1 ILFCSLPSQVILVA
15 SEEEVECVPGFQEKN
30 YELEYGVGFRKEEA
44 LLKVH
49 FDDCA
54 GNENVKFEVSH
65 PYLTVDQDGSL
76 VALRDIT
83 DTGSFLFIH
92 GRTAHADDMAEVKV
106 IGAPHRIPQSLKEI
120 LGLGQSPAYS
130 RQRRSLLAPPMYVA
144 ENDRGPF
151 PKFVGKVISSDPQE
165 ANIFRLTGKG
175 ADQDPKGVFSI
186 SRHTGEVYVSH
197 PLDRERIA
205 TYHMQ
210 VETTDLSGKI
220 VEGPVALDV
229 FVIDQNDN
237 RPIFKEGPYVGQV
250 LEGSPTVFGLPPAP
264 RLYQNS
270 VPAISVPLSDCPG
283 AESGQGEAG
292 AWLSICFYRQGVMS
306 PATLLATAG
315 RSDVRPEWGEASKTA
330 EVSMD
335 GTTVMRMTAYDADDP
350 NTDNAVLRYNIVR
363 QTPDKPS
370 PNMFYIDPEKGD
382 IVTVISPGLLD
393 RETMPSHQYELEIVA
408 KDMAGSDVG
417 LTGTATAT
425 IIIADKNDHP
435 PEFTKSMFLAAVN
448 EGTTGVIVNLTVE
461 DKDDPTTGAW
471 RAVYSIIN
479 GNPGQSF
486 KVNTNPSNNEGML
499 SVVKPLDYEIS
510 AFHTLLIK
518 VENEDPLVPDVSYGP
533 SSTATVQVTV
543 LDVNEGPIFYPDP
556 MRVTKRENI
565 PIGSP
570 VTTLNAS
577 DPDSLQTQSIKFAVL
592 KDPAGWLGVHPV
604 KGTVNTTAI
613 LDRESPYVQDNTYTA
628 VFMAMDNGNPPAT
641 GTGTLVI
648 TLEDDNDNPPS
659 VFPDVARV
667 CEDSKDLNVV
677 IVGGRDKDIS
687 PNADPFKIEL
697 GKQPGLEKTW
707 KVTKVNST
715 HSQVSLLHNLKRANY
730 NLPLIVT
737 DSGKPPLS
745 NSTEI
750 KVQVCTCK
758 KNKMDCSSAG
768 TLHIS
773 VALVLCFSF
782 FALFC
787 EFSFLIFTCLQADIK
802 MLKSVV

>member
-1 ILFCSLPSQVILVA
+1 MEIKAHILVAFLVSQVILVA

-106 IGAPHRIPQSLKEI
+106 IGAPHRISQSLKEI

-130 RQRRSLLAPPMYVA
+130 RKRRSLLAPPMYVA

-151 PKFVGKVISSDPQE
+151 PKFIGKVISSDPQE

-250 LEGSPTVFGLPPAP
+250 LEGSPT
-264 RLYQNS
+264 
-270 VPAISVPLSDCPG
+270 
-283 AESGQGEAG
+283 
-292 AWLSICFYRQGVMS
+292 
-306 PATLLATAG
+306 
-315 RSDVRPEWGEASKTA
+315 
-330 EVSMD
+330 

-425 IIIADKNDHP
+425 ITIADKNDHP
-435 PEFTKSMFLAAVN
+435 PEFTKSMFLAEVN

-687 PNADPFKIEL
+687 PNAAPFKIEL

-737 DSGKPPLS
+737 DSGKPPLF

-787 EFSFLIFTCLQADIK
+787 L
-802 MLKSVV
+802 